1 MELGRTPIYEIVD
14 RKQSG
19 NQLYIMREDLLPFS
33 LGGNKVRIAN
43 AFFEDMEKKA
53 CDIMIAYGNVRSN
66 LCRVIANEC
75 FRKKIP
81 CYMICSFEEGES
93 EEKETSNSRLMELL
107 NVKIIKCRKNQIA
120 QTVEKTMNQLK
131 EEGHKP
137 YYIYGN
143 KFGTGNEGVS
153 ASAYADAYQEI
164 LKFEKEQQ
172 ISFDYIFH
180 ASGTGAT
187 QAGLTCGHLLA
198 KDDKKVVGILI
209 SSREY
214 ERAFSI
220 IETGM
225 REYLKSLGRELLEKE
240 KEEIHLAAEYTKG
253 GYGQYDEEIEQ
264 CVRDEFCLNGIAM
277 DVTYTGKAFLGMEN
291 YIESQKISG
300 KKILFIHTGGTPLFY
315 DWLGLQK
322 KNLERLEQ
330 KC

>member
-1 MELGRTPIYEIVD
+1 MELEKTPIYKIVD

-43 AFFEDMEKKA
+43 AFFEDMQKKG
-53 CDIMIAYGNVRSN
+53 CDVMIAYGNVRSN

-93 EEKETSNSRLMELL
+93 EEKETSNSRLMQMLH
-107 NVKIIKCRKNQIA
+107 VKIVKCRKNEIA
-120 QTVEKTMNQLK
+120 QTVERTMKQI
-131 EEGHKP
+131 EQEGQKP

-153 ASAYADAYQEI
+153 ASAYAKAYQEI
-164 LKFEKEQQ
+164 LNFEKEQEV
-172 ISFDYIFH
+172 SFDYIFH

-198 KDDKKVVGILI
+198 NDSKKIVGILI

-214 ERAFSI
+214 ERALSI

-225 REYLKSLGRELLEKE
+225 REYLKGLGKELSLEDQK
-240 KEEIHLAAEYTKG
+240 EIHLAGEYTKG

-264 CVRDEFCLNGIAM
+264 CIREEFALNGVAM
-277 DVTYTGKAFLGMEN
+277 DGTYTGKAFLGMEH
-291 YIESQKISG
+291 YIEDHKISG
-300 KKILFIHTGGTPLFY
+300 KTILFIHTGGTPLFY
-315 DWLGLQK
+315 DWLGIQK
-322 KNLERLEQ
+322 KDLERL
-330 KC
+330 

>member
-1 MELGRTPIYEIVD
+1 MELERTPIYEIFD

-43 AFFEDMEKKA
+43 AFFEDMQKKG

-93 EEKETSNSRLMELL
+93 EEKETSNSHLMQMLK
-107 NVKIIKCRKNQIA
+107 VKIVKCRKNQIA
-120 QTVEKTMNQLK
+120 KTVEATMNRIIQ
-131 EEGHKP
+131 EGHKP

-153 ASAYADAYQEI
+153 ASAYAKAYQEI
-164 LKFEKEQQ
+164 LNFEKNQG
-172 ISFDYIFH
+172 IFFDYIFH

-198 KDDKKVVGILI
+198 RDKKQIVGILI

-214 ERAFSI
+214 ERAVSI
-220 IETGM
+220 IETGI
-225 REYLKSLGRELLEKE
+225 REYLKGLGKE
-240 KEEIHLAAEYTKG
+240 FSMEDQKEIHLASEYTKG

-264 CVRDEFCLNGIAM
+264 CIREEFALNGVAM
-277 DVTYTGKAFLGMEN
+277 DGTYTGKAFLGMEH
-291 YIESQKISG
+291 YIEEHQISG

-315 DWLGLQK
+315 DWLGTQK
-322 KNLERLEQ
+322 KDLGRL
-330 KC
+330 